1 MLDVDGVLTDGMVT
15 TLPNGDQI
23 RQMNIKDGY
32 ALQHAVKKGYHLEII
47 SGGNSDSVRIRL
59 NSLGIKNVHLG
70 CKNKLKVF
78 EQLLQNNRLIA
89 EEVLYMGDDLPDYE
103 ILQEVGFSCCPKDA
117 AKEIKAIVDYI
128 SPKKGGEG
136 CVRDVLEQLMQL
148 QEKWFDK
155 RSREWEPLN
164 KTKKIGLPKSKVLS
178 GTTIIRIYHKTYIAL
193 ISSLTLNF

>member
-59 NSLGIKNVHLG
+59 NSLGVKNVHLG

-155 RSREWEPLN
+155 SSIEW
-164 KTKKIGLPKSKVLS
+164 
-178 GTTIIRIYHKTYIAL
+178 
-193 ISSLTLNF
+193 